1 MSAALSFRCNAGME
15 SGPIAL
21 FSSSLLIARLT
32 SSTVMGRISEMVD
45 FENIIKKV
53 DKINYDHF
61 LQGDINVNLMP
72 GVTSVNA
79 TKLNDVLFQIY
90 GLKQLITDPTGTIP
104 YSSTPR

>member
-1 MSAALSFRCNAGME
+1 ME

-21 FSSSLLIARLT
+21 FSLT
-32 SSTVMGRISEMVD
+32 SSTVSRISEMVD

-61 LQGDINVNLMP
+61 VQGDINVNLMP

-79 TKLNDVLFQIY
+79 TK
-90 GLKQLITDPTGTIP
+90 
-104 YSSTPR
+104 